1 MTKLVSLP
9 SGDSGEHLA
18 WFATAALFDDVAA
31 FVLGH
36 VADEQARRAVIAG
49 AASGHVFVG
58 DLPEPDQTA
67 VLLALRSAPAWPTA
81 HANQTVSPPSGAAVT
96 SVTSSLIS
104 SMSVRCSLAAR
115 GQERQGA

>member
-36 VADEQARRAVIAG
+36 VADQQARRAVIAG

-67 VLLALRSAPAWPTA
+67 VLLAPRDAFPGHVGTEICPPEVTAGMDDPDLFIARAKSLARLAGRSVALRAAPA
-81 HANQTVSPPSGAAVT
+81 
-96 SVTSSLIS
+96 
-104 SMSVRCSLAAR
+104 
-115 GQERQGA
+115 